1 MYNSEHYVDR
11 EFALGMGEICITWA
25 FSCVFVMS
33 GTRRCSSW
41 IDFELCAYLL
51 TQYIYIHTLI
61 FIYLYI
67 YISLETNSG
76 PRPLRSSASDDGL
89 WCKAPLRL
97 REVRQLVVGNGLL
110 QFTLL
115 MCAAQA
121 YKCNIALLEHPPA
134 SSTRYDQLPP
144 SIWRLKATKL
154 LLLHPGV
161 QLHLVQQG
169 FYGGA
174 SPKPTTVMIAK
185 RHQWRSHMHRSPSK
199 ISKSANV
206 PKNVILWL
214 LMYYILLPSI

>member
-1 MYNSEHYVDR
+1 M
-11 EFALGMGEICITWA
+11 CIFT
-25 FSCVFVMS
+25 F
-33 GTRRCSSW
+33 T
-41 IDFELCAYLL
+41 I
-51 TQYIYIHTLI
+51 YIYIYTYI
-61 FIYLYI
+61 DIYSFFSIYIYL
-67 YISLETNSG
+67 LKQTLVRDHCG
-76 PRPLRSSASDDGL
+76 LQPQMMVFGALRPLALERGAT
-89 WCKAPLRL
+89 
-97 REVRQLVVGNGLL
+97 VVGNGLL

-185 RHQWRSHMHRSPSK
+185 RHQ
-199 ISKSANV
+199 
-206 PKNVILWL
+206 
-214 LMYYILLPSI
+214 